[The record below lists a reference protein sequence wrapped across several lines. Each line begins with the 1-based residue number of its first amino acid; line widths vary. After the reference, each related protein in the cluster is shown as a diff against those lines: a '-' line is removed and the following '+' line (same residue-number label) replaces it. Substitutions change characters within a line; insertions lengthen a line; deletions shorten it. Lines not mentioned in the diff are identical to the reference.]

1 MMKPVIGITPSIE
14 QNETT
19 YTVHRAH
26 CQAVSDAGGM
36 PVMMPFVFGTLMKQF
51 VRMIDG
57 LYLTGG
63 YDIDPHYFNEE
74 PHPALGKI
82 NPLRDQFEIA
92 LVHAMLAVN
101 KPILG
106 ICRGSQIINVA
117 LGGTM
122 YQDLLAEKDGRL
134 IQHKQQRAL
143 QYSSHAVN
151 VDKSSLLYRIVK
163 KETIQVNS
171 NHHQAN
177 DVLGVNLHSV
187 AVSEDGVIEAIE
199 RRGKPFVLGVQWHPE
214 RLLERGDVVSQ
225 KIYKSF
231 VKEASKVRNQSVE

>member
-1 MMKPVIGITPSIE
+1 MKPIIGITPSIE

-26 CQAVSDAGGM
+26 CQAIADAGGIPIIM
-36 PVMMPFVFGTLMKQF
+36 PYGFGKLMKQY
-51 VRMIDG
+51 VRIIDG

-63 YDIDPHYFNEE
+63 DDIDPHYFNKE
-74 PHPALGKI
+74 PHPDLGKVD
-82 NPLRDQFEIA
+82 PLRDQFEIE
-92 LVHAMLAVN
+92 LVHEMLSLH

-134 IQHKQQRAL
+134 IQHTQYRSL
-143 QYSSHAVN
+143 QYSSHAVK
-151 VDKSSLLYRIVK
+151 VKKSSLFYQIVK
-163 KETIQVNS
+163 KETIHVNS

-177 DVLGVNLHSV
+177 DTLGANLHTV

-199 RRGKPFVLGVQWHPE
+199 RRGTPFVIGVQWHPE
-214 RLLERGDVVSQ
+214 RLLERSDAVS
-225 KIYKSF
+225 KLIYISF
-231 VKEASKVRNQSVE
+231 VNEAREVQNHLSD

>member
-1 MMKPVIGITPSIE
+1 MKPLIGITPSIE
-14 QNETT
+14 ENETM

-26 CQAVSDAGGM
+26 CQALSDAGGV
-36 PVMMPFVFGTLMKQF
+36 PLILPFAFGSLLKQF
-51 VRMIDG
+51 VQLIDG

-74 PHPALGKI
+74 PHPSLGKV

-92 LVHAMLAVN
+92 LVHAMLAQK
-101 KPILG
+101 KPIFG

-122 YQDLLAEKDGRL
+122 YQDLLAEKGSRL
-134 IQHKQQRAL
+134 IQHKQYRDL
-143 QYSSHAVN
+143 QYSSHAVK
-151 VDKSSLLYRIVK
+151 VEKSSLLYHIVK
-163 KETIQVNS
+163 EETIYVNS

-177 DVLGVNLHSV
+177 DVLGVNLLTA

-199 RRGKPFVLGVQWHPE
+199 RKGEPFVLGVQWHPE
-214 RLLERGDVVSQ
+214 RLLDQGDVVSQ
-225 KIYKSF
+225 KIYNRF
-231 VKEASKVRNQSVE
+231 VKEASKVRTEVNE